1 LIFFYD
7 TGYPL
12 EKIPPGFNP
21 SLKKAM
27 SPARNY
33 KTRYVEQNGRSGM
46 GDMQLILRGL
56 MLLSLVLMAQTAFCE
71 AQ

>member
-1 LIFFYD
+1 
-7 TGYPL
+7 
-12 EKIPPGFNP
+12 
-21 SLKKAM
+21 M

-46 GDMQLILRGL
+46 GDMQLVLRGL